1 MDQDIRWVQRFDNYS
16 KALLQMKSAIDLS
29 KERPLSELEVQ
40 GLIQSFEYT
49 HELAWKT
56 LRDFLKDKGNKDIYG
71 SKDATREAFRYEL
84 IENGEAWMDMIKSR
98 NQTSHTYNQKT
109 AELIVDAITDRYY
122 YEFEKLYQ
130 KLLSLKQ

>member
-1 MDQDIRWVQRFDNYS
+1 MNQDIRWVQRFDDYS

-29 KERPLSELEVQ
+29 KERPLTELEVQ

-56 LRDFLKDKGNKDIYG
+56 LRDFLKDRGNKDIYG

-84 IENGEAWMDMIKSR
+84 IENGEVWMDMIKSR

-109 AELIVDAITDRYY
+109 AELIVDAIIDSYY
-122 YEFEKLYQ
+122 YEFEKLHR
-130 KLLSLKQ
+130 KLISLIK

>member
-1 MDQDIRWVQRFDNYS
+1 MNQDIRWVQRFDDYS

-29 KERPLSELEVQ
+29 KERPLTELEVQ

-56 LRDFLKDKGNKDIYG
+56 LRDFLKDRGNKDIYG

-84 IENGEAWMDMIKSR
+84 IENGEVWMDMIKSR

-109 AELIVDAITDRYY
+109 AELIVDAIIDSNY
-122 YEFEKLYQ
+122 YEFEKLHR
-130 KLLSLKQ
+130 KLISLIK